1 MKTFSIALLTIVFGL
16 SCQKVVEKSN
26 TETFTVV
33 SSKSTIQDK
42 LPLVADKKIKNVI
55 LLIADGTG
63 IAQITSGQYAIVG
76 SDGTLNLQR
85 MPITGIT
92 RTKSANSLVTDS
104 AAGATA
110 YSCGEKT
117 DNGMIA
123 YLPNG
128 KNCKTL
134 LEFAEEMG
142 LSTGLVATSTITH
155 ATPAS
160 FASHVESRSMQAEI
174 AAQYLDSGVEVFL
187 GGGLEYFI
195 PQTTEGSSRKD
206 DRNLVDEFIAK
217 GYDFIDNADDLAT
230 SNGEML
236 LGLFSLEGM
245 DSENRTPTLAQMT
258 EKALSNLSTNEKGF
272 FLMVEGSQI
281 DWGGHGNNTEY
292 VIREMRDFDAAV
304 KSALDFAEKDGET
317 LVVLTA
323 DHETGGMTL
332 QNSKSD
338 SKEME
343 IYWTTTHHSGV
354 PIATMAYGPHAI
366 QFSGW
371 QENTDV
377 GRKIAALMGIKMFPV
392 SE

>member
-1 MKTFSIALLTIVFGL
+1 MKKISLLLLTILFG
-16 SCQKVVEKSN
+16 SNCQKVVEKVN
-26 TETFTVV
+26 TETFGVV
-33 SSKSTIQDK
+33 STESTLQNK

-76 SDGTLNLQR
+76 SDGYLNIQK

-123 YLPNG
+123 YLPDG
-128 KNCKTL
+128 RSCKTL

-160 FASHVESRSMQAEI
+160 FASHVKSRSMQDVI
-174 AAQYLDSGVEVFL
+174 AAQYLDAGVEVLL
-187 GGGLEYFI
+187 GGGYQYFI
-195 PQTTEGSSRKD
+195 PQSTEGSSRKD
-206 DRNLVDEFIAK
+206 DRNLIDEFTAV
-217 GYDFIDNADDLAT
+217 GYEFVDNAEDMTDNK
-230 SNGEML
+230 SEKL
-236 LGLFSLEGM
+236 LGLFSSMGK
-245 DSENRTPTLAQMT
+245 DRTPTLAQMT
-258 EKALSNLSTNEKGF
+258 DKALSNLSTNEKGF

-281 DWGGHGNNTEY
+281 DWGGHENDSEY

-304 KSALDFAEKDGET
+304 KSVLDFAEKDGET

-332 QNSKSD
+332 QNSKLD

-343 IYWTTTHHSGV
+343 VYWTTTHHTGV
-354 PIATMAYGPHAI
+354 PIATMAYGPHAVK
-366 QFSGW
+366 FSGW

-377 GRKIAALMGIKMFPV
+377 GRKIAALMGITTFPV
-392 SE
+392 IE

>member
-1 MKTFSIALLTIVFGL
+1 MKKISLLLLTILIG
-16 SCQKVVEKSN
+16 SNCQKVVEKVN
-26 TETFTVV
+26 TDIFNVV
-33 SSKSTIQDK
+33 TTESTLQNK

-76 SDGTLNLQR
+76 SDGYLNIQR
-85 MPITGIT
+85 LPITGIT

-123 YLPNG
+123 YMPDG
-128 KNCKTL
+128 RSCKTL

-160 FASHVESRSMQAEI
+160 FAAHVKSRSMQDVI
-174 AAQYLDSGVEVFL
+174 AAQYLDADVEVLL
-187 GGGLEYFI
+187 GGGYEYFI

-206 DRNLVDEFIAK
+206 DRNLIDEFTAI
-217 GYDFIDNADDLAT
+217 GYDFVDNAEDMADNK
-230 SNGEML
+230 SEKI
-236 LGLFSLEGM
+236 LGLFSSMGK
-245 DSENRTPTLAQMT
+245 NRTPTLAQMT
-258 EKALSNLSTNEKGF
+258 DKALSNLSTNEKGF

-281 DWGGHGNNTEY
+281 DWGGHENDSEY

-317 LVVLTA
+317 LVVITA

-343 IYWTTTHHSGV
+343 IYWTTTHHTGV
-354 PIATMAYGPHAI
+354 PIATMAYGPHAVK
-366 QFSGW
+366 FSGW

-377 GRKIAALMGIKMFPV
+377 GRKIAELMGITTFPII
-392 SE
+392 E

>member
-1 MKTFSIALLTIVFGL
+1 MKKISLLLLTVLLG
-16 SCQKVVEKSN
+16 SNCQKVVEKVN
-26 TETFTVV
+26 TETFGVATTE
-33 SSKSTIQDK
+33 STLQNK

-76 SDGTLNLQR
+76 ADGYLNIQK

-123 YLPNG
+123 YLPDG
-128 KNCKTL
+128 RSCKTL

-142 LSTGLVATSTITH
+142 LSTGLIATSTITH

-160 FASHVESRSMQAEI
+160 FASHVKSRSMQDVI
-174 AAQYLDSGVEVFL
+174 AAQYLDAGVEVLL
-187 GGGLEYFI
+187 GGGYQYFI
-195 PQTTEGSSRKD
+195 PQSAEGSSRKD
-206 DRNLVDEFIAK
+206 DRNLIDEFASI
-217 GYDFIDNADDLAT
+217 GYEFVDNAEDMANNK
-230 SNGEML
+230 SEKL
-236 LGLFSLEGM
+236 LGLFSSMGK
-245 DSENRTPTLAQMT
+245 DRTPTLAQMT
-258 EKALSNLSTNEKGF
+258 DKALANLSTNEKGF

-281 DWGGHGNNTEY
+281 DWGGHENDSEY

-343 IYWTTTHHSGV
+343 IFWTTTHHTGV
-354 PIATMAYGPHAI
+354 PIATMAYGPHAVK
-366 QFSGW
+366 FSGW

-377 GRKIAALMGIKMFPV
+377 GRKIAELMGISTFPII
-392 SE
+392 E

>member
-1 MKTFSIALLTIVFGL
+1 MKKISLLLLTILFG
-16 SCQKVVEKSN
+16 SNCQKVVEKVN
-26 TETFTVV
+26 TETFGVV
-33 SSKSTIQDK
+33 STESTLQNK

-76 SDGTLNLQR
+76 SDGYLNIQK

-123 YLPNG
+123 YLPDG
-128 KNCKTL
+128 RSCKTL

-160 FASHVESRSMQAEI
+160 FASHVKSRSMQDVI
-174 AAQYLDSGVEVFL
+174 AAQYLDAGVEVLL
-187 GGGLEYFI
+187 GGGYQYFI
-195 PQTTEGSSRKD
+195 PQSTEGSSRKD
-206 DRNLVDEFIAK
+206 DRNLIDEFTAI
-217 GYDFIDNADDLAT
+217 GYEFVDNAEDMTDNK
-230 SNGEML
+230 SEKL
-236 LGLFSLEGM
+236 LGLFSSMGK
-245 DSENRTPTLAQMT
+245 DRTPTLAQMT
-258 EKALSNLSTNEKGF
+258 DKALSNLSTNEKGF

-281 DWGGHGNNTEY
+281 DWGGHENDSEY

-304 KSALDFAEKDGET
+304 KSVLDFAEKDGET

-332 QNSKSD
+332 QNSKLD

-343 IYWTTTHHSGV
+343 VYWTTTHHTGV
-354 PIATMAYGPHAI
+354 PIATMAYGPHAVK
-366 QFSGW
+366 FSGW

-377 GRKIAALMGIKMFPV
+377 GRKIAALMGITTFPV
-392 SE
+392 IE